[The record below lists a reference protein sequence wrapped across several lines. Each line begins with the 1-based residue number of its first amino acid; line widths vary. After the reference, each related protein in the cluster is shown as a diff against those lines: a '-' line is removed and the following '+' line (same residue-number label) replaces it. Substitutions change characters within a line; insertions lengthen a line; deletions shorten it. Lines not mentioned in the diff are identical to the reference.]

1 MKAIIKYSLVW
12 GATIISICGLTVG
25 MVKPVVGEIKPV
37 VVAQQS
43 GEVEELKR

>member
-1 MKAIIKYSLVW
+1 MKAIVRNALVW